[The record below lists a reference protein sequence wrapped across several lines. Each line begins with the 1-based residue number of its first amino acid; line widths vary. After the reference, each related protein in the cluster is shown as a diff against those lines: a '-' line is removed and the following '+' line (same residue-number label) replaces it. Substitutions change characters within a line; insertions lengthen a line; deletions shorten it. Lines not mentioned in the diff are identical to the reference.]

1 MGFGNEVYSFISEY
15 LGPLAYYIAG
25 GLAGAAF
32 TLYLM
37 DVHYW
42 TSENGVKARKFFY
55 TVIGVGVLVLGLF
68 LAGSFPYFPA
78 AIFTILLPFY
88 LGVVQK
94 VFYSTNT
101 TREYVYWLSGPL
113 FFVAIVTITGW
124 VVWTLV
130 DTENE
135 WNLGVALN
143 EAEESGC
150 VANYEDYPDC
160 DIGGGNACF
169 YFDAAYNRL
178 DFSGC
183 DDGEICQQLFE
194 ECYNPFIIWVGP
206 FLASFCLLTLS
217 FIASFLR
224 GDGSIEEEASRFTK
238 VWVLLIFSLW
248 VVASLSGAGAGASPA
263 LMSLIV
269 ALFIASGI
277 FVNVAFNSS
286 EKKDRMQKITEH
298 LTGKYGGFLNV
309 IRGLLIVTCTPV
321 FLIYLA
327 ISFCIQRI
335 RSLAYRFYTTPPS
348 NTESLRNIPG
358 EGLFTIEGRRLI
370 RTFQSWPTTKVF
382 RIAVYWGMAF
392 MILYVIVAEFTVL
405 FLSWLIETTKHM
417 SVAVVTVILVSVGMT
432 MFLLP
437 PISGVPI
444 YLTLGIVIIPV
455 ARPFFGIFWSITY
468 ATAVS
473 MLLKL
478 LACTLQQKLI
488 GGMLSG
494 NVGVRKFCAVNSNV
508 MRSAKLVLKQP
519 GLGIAKVCIRKFR
532 SQAITFG
539 LASINEFLTK
549 MCGHFLHQS
558 LFSYWMSRLAN

>member
-1 MGFGNEVYSFISEY
+1 MGFGNEVYYFISEY
-15 LGPLAYYIAG
+15 LGPIAYYIAG

-37 DVHYW
+37 DMHYW
-42 TSENGVKARKFFY
+42 TSETGIKARNIFY
-55 TVIGVGVLVLGLF
+55 TVFVGGILVLGIF
-68 LAGSFPYFPA
+68 LAGSYPYFPVA
-78 AIFTILLPFY
+78 VFTILLPFY
-88 LGVVQK
+88 LEIVRK
-94 VFYSTNT
+94 VFYSTKT
-101 TREYVYWLSGPL
+101 PREYIYWLSGPL
-113 FFVAIVTITGW
+113 SFVAIGTISGW
-124 VVWTLV
+124 VAWTLV
-130 DTENE
+130 SIENE
-135 WNLGVALN
+135 YNLGVALN

-150 VANYEDYPDC
+150 VANYDDYPDC
-160 DIGGGNACF
+160 DIGGGKACF
-169 YFDAAYNRL
+169 YFDAVLNRL

-224 GDGSIEEEASRFTK
+224 GDGSIEQEASRFMK
-238 VWVLLIFSLW
+238 VWILLIFSLW
-248 VVASLSGAGAGASPA
+248 VVASLSGAGAGATPA
-263 LMSLIV
+263 LMSSIL

-286 EKKDRMQKITEH
+286 EKKERMQKILEH
-298 LTGKYGGFLNV
+298 LTGKYGAFFNLV
-309 IRGLLIVTCTPV
+309 RGMLIVTCTPV
-321 FLIYLA
+321 FLMYLA

-335 RSLAYRFYTTPPS
+335 RSVAYNLYTTPPS
-348 NTESLRNIPG
+348 STESLRNIPG

-370 RTFQSWPTTKVF
+370 RTFQSWPTTRVF
-382 RIAVYWGMAF
+382 SIAIWCGIFF
-392 MILYVIVAEFTVL
+392 MVLYVIVAEFTIL
-405 FLSWLIETTKHM
+405 FLSWLIETTSDM
-417 SVAVVTVILVSVGMT
+417 SVAVVTIILVSVGMT

-455 ARPFFGIFWSITY
+455 ARPYFGIFWSITY

-473 MLLKL
+473 VLLKL

-519 GLGIAKVCIRKFR
+519 GLGLAKVCIRKF
-532 SQAITFG
+532 
-539 LASINEFLTK
+539 
-549 MCGHFLHQS
+549 C
-558 LFSYWMSRLAN
+558 